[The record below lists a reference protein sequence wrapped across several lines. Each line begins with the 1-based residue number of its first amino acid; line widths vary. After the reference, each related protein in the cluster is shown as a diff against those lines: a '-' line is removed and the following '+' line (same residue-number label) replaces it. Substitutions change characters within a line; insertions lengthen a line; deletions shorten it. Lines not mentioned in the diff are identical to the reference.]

1 MIIQV
6 SNNQKKYSKKSTGN
20 YNEKTLKNAIAI
32 LKQEQKITDL
42 NSQYYSII
50 KKPIYNYIPN
60 KEIEKI
66 YNAIK
71 VEYLNIKTI
80 AWDTGIINEFTLH
93 NDRFI

>member
-1 MIIQV
+1 M
-6 SNNQKKYSKKSTGN
+6 SHM
-20 YNEKTLKNAIAI
+20 
-32 LKQEQKITDL
+32 
-42 NSQYYSII
+42 
-50 KKPIYNYIPN
+50 
-60 KEIEKI
+60 EIEKI